1 MPTIDLRRKPSY
13 LRSGISRGLD
23 STTANQVDRRGGR
36 SKAGIIR
43 GVAIA
48 TMGEARGHRMWLD
61 SQFLDTLTEA
71 INQTPKGVKARFT
84 HPGLSSDG
92 LGKYLG
98 KFRRAYRDGNLVRAD
113 LEFAASAH
121 DTPDGDLAGYV
132 MDMADES
139 PEDFGTSI
147 VFEPDYGEEDRFATE
162 HSDEKG
168 RFVSPD
174 PENKENYT
182 HARLHRLR
190 ATDVVD
196 EPAANPD
203 GLFHAT
209 DIPEHADEYLSYAL
223 GLSDSIPATEFD
235 VEPDRL
241 RSFVQRFLDRHNL
254 QIIEGNMTAAYA
266 DPEDEIKQE
275 DEDTTTETES
285 GEDVVEQSDGEGV
298 EENDDKEETE
308 EQEDD
313 KEDEKMSSRS
323 ECKRFLEA
331 FGSQGAQWYAD
342 GVSFEEAT
350 EKHLKHLS
358 DENKRLK
365 ELLQDARGEQ
375 EPLSSGI
382 EHEKL
387 TDSQKKEQQ
396 LASQIGDNRA
406 KYAASVKLKAST
418 N

>member
-1 MPTIDLRRKPSY
+1 MPTIDLKRKPSY

-23 STTANQVDRRGGR
+23 DSTEHQVDRRGGQ

-43 GVAIA
+43 GVAVA

-61 SQFLDTLTEA
+61 SEFLDALTESV
-71 INQTPKGVKARFT
+71 NQSPKGVKARFT

-98 KFRRAYRDGNLVRAD
+98 KFRRAYRVDNLVRAD

-132 MDMADES
+132 MDMAEES

-147 VFEPDYGEEDRFATE
+147 VFEPDYGEEDRFTTE
-162 HSDEKG
+162 NSDEKG

-174 PENKENYT
+174 PENKENYR

-209 DIPEHADEYLSYAL
+209 GIPEHADEYLSYAL
-223 GLSDSIPATEFD
+223 GLSDDVPAIEFD
-235 VEPDRL
+235 IEPDRL

-254 QIIEGNMTAAYA
+254 AIKDKTMTAAYA
-266 DPEDEIKQE
+266 NPDDEVKQE
-275 DEDTTTETES
+275 EDTTAGIES
-285 GEDVVEQSDGEGV
+285 DKDVVEQDDGEDV
-298 EENDDKEETE
+298 EEQDEE
-308 EQEDD
+308 
-313 KEDEKMSSRS
+313 MSSRD

-331 FGSQGAQWYAD
+331 FGTQGAEWYAE
-342 GVSFEEAT
+342 GLSFEEANT
-350 EKHLKHLS
+350 EYAKSLAE
-358 DENKRLK
+358 ENKRLK
-365 ELLQDARGEQ
+365 QLLKDARGEQ
-375 EPLSSGI
+375 EPLSSGV
-382 EHEKL
+382 EPEVM
-387 TDSQKKEQQ
+387 TDAQKKERQ

-406 KYAASVKLKAST
+406 KYAASVKLKASA